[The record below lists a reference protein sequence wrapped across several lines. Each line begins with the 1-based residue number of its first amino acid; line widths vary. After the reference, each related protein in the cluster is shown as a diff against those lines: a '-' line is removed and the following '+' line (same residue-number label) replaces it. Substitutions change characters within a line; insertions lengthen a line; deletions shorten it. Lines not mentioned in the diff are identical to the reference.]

1 MKKVVYVL
9 ALALLVSSTTFAQ
22 KKKKK
27 EEVKQYEFTLVK
39 ENPTTSVKDQNR
51 SGTCWAYSGI
61 SFIESEIL
69 KAGKGEFDLS
79 EMWIVRNAYMEKAER
94 YIRFHGAATFAE
106 GGAFQDIP

>member
-69 KAGKGEFDLS
+69 KAGKGEFDL
-79 EMWIVRNAYMEKAER
+79 
-94 YIRFHGAATFAE
+94 
-106 GGAFQDIP
+106 

>member
-51 SGTCWAYSGI
+51 SGTC
-61 SFIESEIL
+61 
-69 KAGKGEFDLS
+69 
-79 EMWIVRNAYMEKAER
+79 
-94 YIRFHGAATFAE
+94 
-106 GGAFQDIP
+106 